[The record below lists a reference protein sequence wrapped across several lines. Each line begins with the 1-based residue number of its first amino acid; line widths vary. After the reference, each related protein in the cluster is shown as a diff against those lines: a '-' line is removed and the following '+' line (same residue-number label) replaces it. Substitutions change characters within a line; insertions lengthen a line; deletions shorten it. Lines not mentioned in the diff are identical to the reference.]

1 MPDST
6 PPSPRNKLLAGLPVG
21 VLTRLWPRFRPV
33 QLAFGDAVQVAGAPI
48 STVLF
53 LQSGFASVV
62 VTLENGDQVEVAQ
75 IGAEGILGTALVLGQ
90 SHFRFDSFM
99 QCAGSGLE
107 IEAESLREAME
118 GNPVLRQRLLGY
130 AQAKMRQIAQ
140 IAACNG
146 RHPTEQRL
154 ARWLLMAH
162 DRAGTT
168 QFAITHDMLSMMLG
182 MRRAG
187 VTIAAGRLQ
196 EAGVIRYGRGRLE
209 IVNRAGLEKVVCE
222 CYRVIDPEGG
232 LTDGTR
238 TVPGAR

>member
-1 MPDST
+1 MLDST
-6 PPSPRNKLLAGLPVG
+6 PPNPRNKLLAGLPPED
-21 VLTRLWPRFRPV
+21 LARLWPRFRPV
-33 QLAFGDAVQVAGAPI
+33 QLSFRDAVQVSGSPI
-48 STVLF
+48 PAVLF
-53 LQSGFASVV
+53 LETGFASVV

-75 IGAEGILGTALVLGQ
+75 IGVEGILGTSLVLGH

-99 QCAGSGLE
+99 QCAGTALL

-118 GNPVLRQRLLGY
+118 ESPALRRRLLSY
-130 AQAKMRQIAQ
+130 ALAKMRQIAQ

-182 MRRAG
+182 LRRAG
-187 VTIAAGRLQ
+187 VTVAAGRLQ
-196 EAGVIRYGRGRLE
+196 EAGAIRYGRGRLE
-209 IVNRAGLEKVVCE
+209 IVNRSRLEKVVCE
-222 CYRVIDPEGG
+222 CYRVIDPKEG
-232 LTDGTR
+232 
-238 TVPGAR
+238 

>member
-1 MPDST
+1 LPDPT
-6 PPSPRNKLLAGLPVG
+6 HPSSRNKLLAGLPSG

-48 STVLF
+48 AAVLF
-53 LQSGFASVV
+53 LESGFASVV

-75 IGAEGILGTALVLGQ
+75 IGAEGILGTALVLGH

-99 QCAGSGLE
+99 QCAGTALM
-107 IEAESLREAME
+107 IESESLREAME
-118 GNPVLRQRLLGY
+118 ESPVLRQRLLGY
-130 AQAKMRQIAQ
+130 VLVKMRQIAQ

-182 MRRAG
+182 LRRAG

-196 EAGVIRYGRGRLE
+196 EAGAIRYGRGRLE
-209 IVNRAGLEKVVCE
+209 IVNRARLEKVVCE
-222 CYRVIDPEGG
+222 CYRAIDPEEG
-232 LTDGTR
+232 
-238 TVPGAR
+238 